1 MKTKSFG
8 ITTLQFALAV
18 FLLVSGI
25 AGIIRDNVAENLIAE
40 QFFRFSGIGREINEV
55 ISFAISTV
63 EVICGVVLILEKFI
77 NKALFSAVSM
87 ILITIIWLFIIVV
100 VDILGEK
107 GLVGGDVFKS
117 IENTLGFL
125 RMFAT
130 HLLVFGSIFVV
141 MSE

>member
-25 AGIIRDNVAENLIAE
+25 AGIIRDNVAENLIAK
-40 QFFRFSGIGREINEV
+40 QFFRFSGMGREINEV

>member
-1 MKTKSFG
+1 MRTKSFG
-8 ITTLQFALAV
+8 VTTLQFALAV

-25 AGIIRDNVAENLIAE
+25 AGIITDNAPENLIAE
-40 QFFRFSGIGREINEV
+40 QFFRFSGMGREINEI
-55 ISFAISTV
+55 ISFIISTV

-87 ILITIIWLFIIVV
+87 ILVTIIWLFIMIVI
-100 VDILGEK
+100 DILGEK

-117 IENTLGFL
+117 MENTLCFL

>member
-8 ITTLQFALAV
+8 VTLLQFALAV

-25 AGIIRDNVAENLIAE
+25 AGIIVDNVAENQIAE
-40 QFFRFSGIGREINEV
+40 QFFRFSGLQSQINEI
-55 ISFAISTV
+55 ISFIICTV

-87 ILITIIWLFIIVV
+87 ILITIIWIFIIAI

-107 GLVGGDVFKS
+107 GIVGGDVFKS
-117 IENTLGFL
+117 IDNLLAFL
-125 RMFAT
+125 RMFST
-130 HLLVFGSIFVV
+130 HLLVFGSVFVV

>member
-1 MKTKSFG
+1 MRTKSFG
-8 ITTLQFALAV
+8 VTTLQFALAV

-25 AGIIRDNVAENLIAE
+25 AGIITDNAPENLIAE
-40 QFFRFSGIGREINEV
+40 QFFRFSGMGREINEI
-55 ISFAISTV
+55 ISFIISTV

-77 NKALFSAVSM
+77 NKALFSAVSL
-87 ILITIIWLFIIVV
+87 ILITIIWLFIMIVI
-100 VDILGEK
+100 DILGEK
-107 GLVGGDVFKS
+107 GLVGGNVFES
-117 IENTLGFL
+117 MENTLGFL

>member
-18 FLLVSGI
+18 FLLVCGI

-40 QFFRFSGIGREINEV
+40 QFFRFSGMGREINEV

>member
-40 QFFRFSGIGREINEV
+40 QFFRFSGMGREINEV
-55 ISFAISTV
+55 ISFAICTV

-87 ILITIIWLFIIVV
+87 ILITIIWLFIMVV
-100 VDILGEK
+100 VDILGAK

-117 IENTLGFL
+117 IENTLAFL